1 MGIDAIR
8 PKGYVIPDKRK
19 IVAEL
24 ERYGAIM
31 EREAKQYPAWRA
43 WTSTPPK
50 TGPRAGGRRTGQL
63 GRGWSR
69 TVSSIGGSVT
79 MRIQNPVSYAPYVQ
93 GSRQARAMAARSW
106 VTIIAIAERNTP
118 ALQRALAEAGIVRVK

>member
-8 PKGYVIPDKRK
+8 PKGFVLPDKRK

-24 ERYGAIM
+24 ERHGAIM
-31 EREAKQYPAWRA
+31 EREAKQYPAWRP
-43 WTSTPPK
+43 WKNPPK

-79 MRIQNPVSYAPYVQ
+79 MTIKNPVSYAPYVQ
-93 GSRQARAMAARSW
+93 GSRQARALAARSW
-106 VTIIAIAERNTP
+106 VTIISIAERNTP
-118 ALQRALAEAGIVRVK
+118 ALQRALAEAGVVRVK